1 MAEATLDGDVQGWFI
16 PYRHAAEVVVPAPA
30 PAVGYPA
37 IADLFHAARGDC
49 LKLLQ
54 VISDHRADLLAIS
67 ATDDTARPRWLQDWF
82 GGLDAAA
89 AYCMVRHYR
98 PARIVEVGSGHS
110 TRFMKRA
117 AEDGGF
123 TIDMLA
129 IDPAPR
135 ADIRDL
141 GIRIRQ
147 TVVQSAPADSFD
159 GLVAGD
165 LLAIDSSHIMM
176 PGSDV
181 DHLLNNVIPALPAG
195 VLVHI
200 HDIFLPG
207 GYPQNWGLRGYN
219 EQNGVAPLL
228 SGGRLRI
235 LFGSRYCLDHM
246 ADDVARLA
254 GFIPRPVPV
263 LESSLW
269 AITV

>member
-1 MAEATLDGDVQGWFI
+1 MAEATLDGDPQGWFI
-16 PYRHAAEVVVPAPA
+16 PYRHADGVVAPA
-30 PAVGYPA
+30 AAPQVAYPA
-37 IADLFHAARGDC
+37 IAELFLRASADC
-49 LKLLQ
+49 LAVLQ
-54 VISDHRADLLAIS
+54 AISDHRDDLLAIS

-89 AYCMVRHYR
+89 AYCMVRRHR
-98 PARIVEVGSGHS
+98 PSRIVEVGSGHS

-117 AEDGGF
+117 AEDGGIG
-123 TIDMLA
+123 IDMLA

-135 ADIRDL
+135 ADIGDL
-141 GIRIRQ
+141 GIRVQ
-147 TVVQSAPADSFD
+147 PTVVQDAPADSFA
-159 GLVAGD
+159 GLAAGD

-181 DHLLNNVIPALPAG
+181 DHLLNNVIPDLPAG
-195 VLVHI
+195 VLVHV

-207 GYPQNWGLRGYN
+207 GYPDGWRLRGYN
-219 EQNGVAPLL
+219 EQNAVAPLL

-235 LFGSRYCLDHM
+235 LFGSRFCLDHM
-246 ADDVARLA
+246 GADVDRLA

-269 AITV
+269 AVTT